1 MDGGWMAHESCIK
14 RRFLILFLHKR
25 LFDQTSLSLFL
36 SLSLLEKANRRVVNH
51 LIKFIQRGEVIH
63 EPRKSS

>member
-1 MDGGWMAHESCIK
+1 MEDGCHESCIEL

-25 LFDQTSLSLFL
+25 LFDQTSLSL
-36 SLSLLEKANRRVVNH
+36 SLLEKGNLRVVNH

-63 EPRKSS
+63 EARKSS